1 MPASGGMAGTSVAAP
16 QDCVS
21 AINGNPAAMTQFNG
35 SHMTLGRGWAESTF
49 ELTQTVP
56 APGIGVDPFS
66 DKSTVPGSV
75 AAIGVTQEL
84 KGFSVPVFLGIGFVG
99 AAGAGT
105 NFVNAPESNGSAS
118 YLLML
123 EAIPSV
129 AIELTDNPSIGG
141 SMFITDGFSS
151 GPLVGTSKMTNAY
164 SLRSR
169 CGINYA

>member
-21 AINGNPAAMTQFNG
+21 AINGNPATMTQFKG
-35 SHMTLGRGWAESTF
+35 SHMTLGGGWAVSAF
-49 ELTQTVP
+49 DLTQSVP

-75 AAIGVTQEL
+75 VPAIGATHEL
-84 KGFSVPVFLGIGFVG
+84 KGFPVPVFVGIGFVG

-105 NFVNAPESNGSAS
+105 NFVNAPESNGTAS

-129 AIELTDNPSIGG
+129 AIELTDNLSIGG
-141 SMFITDGFSS
+141 SMFIGDAFSS
-151 GPLVGTSKMTNAY
+151 APLLAQA
-164 SLRSR
+164 R
-169 CGINYA
+169 

>member
-21 AINGNPAAMTQFNG
+21 AINGNPAAMTQFKG
-35 SHMTLGRGWAESTF
+35 SHMTLGGGWAESTF
-49 ELTQTVP
+49 DLTQSVP

-75 AAIGVTQEL
+75 VPAIGVTQEL
-84 KGFSVPVFLGIGFVG
+84 KGFSVPVFVGLGFVG

-129 AIELTDNPSIGG
+129 AVELTDNLSIGG
-141 SMFITDGFSS
+141 SMFIGDGFSS
-151 GPLVGTSKMTNAY
+151 GPFVGTSKMTNA
-164 SLRSR
+164 
-169 CGINYA
+169 

>member
-35 SHMTLGRGWAESTF
+35 SRMTLGRGWAESTF
-49 ELTQTVP
+49 ELTQSVP